1 MSVESLNKQ
10 KMYVLGPLELCPG
23 QFAVGE
29 RSYAAIK
36 GNMPYYNDMRQKF
49 YLKGNNAVGDAIGE
63 LETRALT
70 ADDALTKMT
79 SEYKSAVSKIKTL
92 TEELEKIK
100 KEHAA
105 EIRKIKKEDKKNSV
119 PFLT

>member
-1 MSVESLNKQ
+1 MSLESLHKE

-49 YLKGNNAVGDAIGE
+49 YLKGDKEFGDAIGE

-70 ADDALTKMT
+70 AEDALVKMT
-79 SEYKSAVSKIKTL
+79 SEHKSAVAKIKAL
-92 TEELEKIK
+92 TEEIDKIK
-100 KEHAA
+100 KEHAS
-105 EIRKIKKEDKKNSV
+105 ELRKIKKEDKKNSV

>member
-70 ADDALTKMT
+70 AEDALTKMT

-105 EIRKIKKEDKKNSV
+105 EIRKIKKEDKKNAV

>member
-1 MSVESLNKQ
+1 MSVESLQKE
-10 KMYVLGPLELCPG
+10 KMYVLGPLEICPG

-49 YLKGNNAVGDAIGE
+49 YLSGQQEFGDAIGE

-70 ADDALTKMT
+70 AEAALDKMT
-79 SEYKSAVSKIKTL
+79 SAYRSSVTKNKAL

-105 EIRKIKKEDKKNSV
+105 EIKKIKKENKKA
-119 PFLT
+119 PAAL

>member
-1 MSVESLNKQ
+1 MSLESLHKQ

-36 GNMPYYNDMRQKF
+36 GNMPYYNDMRQQF
-49 YLKGNNAVGDAIGE
+49 YLKGDREFGDAIGE

-70 ADDALTKMT
+70 AEDALAKMT
-79 SEYKSAVSKIKTL
+79 SEHKSAVTKIKTL

-100 KEHAA
+100 KEHAS
-105 EIRKIKKEDKKNSV
+105 ELRKIKKEDKKNSV

>member
-70 ADDALTKMT
+70 AEDALAKMT
-79 SEYKSAVSKIKTL
+79 SEHKSAVAKNKAL
-92 TEELEKIK
+92 TEEIDKIK